1 MKKIILILFCS
12 AVYYNGLAQCDPPI
26 NVFNSNINYYNADVN
41 WNYQTNINNYRIRFK
56 KVGSSSWSYKNNID
70 SLAITK
76 NLNNLTPLSY
86 YLWQIKSYCD
96 SLGTNFSQWSIADT
110 FYTSTINC
118 PSIAG
123 QFTNNISYNNATSN
137 WTINT
142 NANRY
147 KIRYK
152 IDGTTIWSYLGP
164 IYHPNNEK
172 IIPLLLQNT
181 TYEWEIMA
189 FYDTT
194 TQFASLWS
202 ISDTFTT
209 SIFIASA
216 FDPNISN
223 SVDNTICNTST
234 NLTLFVSQSID
245 EPDIETS
252 TITSDGGYF
261 NIQSLTMGDSI
272 GYAIINLATQTILT
286 TLRVGIIVGQN
297 YALINSYDS
306 TGSIIGFFAI
316 ENLNSGIKISST
328 SPNDGNNYT
337 TGFTSEIHLTNLF
350 INPNINGALNFYT
363 NITSE
368 LNDQFN
374 DTTTVIINCIS
385 HISENNKEGELNFQI
400 YDLLGRK
407 TNYKENSI
415 LLYKYQNGEVRK
427 VNTLKK

>member
-1 MKKIILILFCS
+1 MKKILLIITLSVLYFNS
-12 AVYYNGLAQCDPPI
+12 NGQCDAPI

-56 KVGSSSWSYKNNID
+56 EVGSSSWSYKNNID

-407 TNYKENSI
+407 TNYKKNSI